1 MSTSDSDCSIDWLA
15 SDEDEDK
22 GAGRSSL
29 PLPESGGCCGAH
41 NFNLRH
47 ASEGNCDAEGSPRC
61 DSPSSHA
68 DSFPV
73 RDSLSLPHQEKHHS
87 LSPKRP
93 EKPSGIQPQLAR
105 KRPRSG
111 DALEPG
117 YRKPPNGTERDELF
131 ADKCRD
137 LHCFIRPLSSILNSL
152 RSGRYRQRLSSFQE
166 STAIDRLQRIMGILQ
181 NPGMGERYINI
192 LLKVEELLKT
202 WFPNIKPGNDAFD
215 RPEHTCLRK
224 KQKLVS
230 TITAVSTAA
239 AHSAC
244 QALSVPHTVANPYSA
259 TSLKW
264 LHVSPICSP
273 GPELGLMGLHE
284 RLPRR
289 DDDATQD
296 NAVSSS
302 SDARRE
308 PPGGRPPQGKI
319 NAPCLERLLKS
330 TESIITSKDAGGPK
344 SSSC

>member
-15 SDEDEDK
+15 SDEDEDE
-22 GAGRSSL
+22 GAGRALL
-29 PLPESGGCCGAH
+29 PLPESGGSCGAH
-41 NFNLRH
+41 SFNLRH

-68 DSFPV
+68 DSFQAC
-73 RDSLSLPHQEKHHS
+73 DSLPLPHQGKHHS
-87 LSPKRP
+87 LSPKCP

-105 KRPRSG
+105 KRPRTG
-111 DALEPG
+111 DTLEPG
-117 YRKPPNGTERDELF
+117 GRQPPNGTERDELF

-137 LHCFIRPLSSILNSL
+137 LQCFIRPLSSILNSL
-152 RSGRYRQRLSSFQE
+152 RCGRYRERLSSFQE

-181 NPGMGERYINI
+181 NPAMGERYINI

-202 WFPNIKPGNDAFD
+202 WFPNIKPRSEVFD
-215 RPEHTCLRK
+215 QPEHTCLRK

-230 TITAVSTAA
+230 TNTAVGTAE

-244 QALSVPHTVANPYSA
+244 QSLSVPNTMASPYSA

-273 GPELGLMGLHE
+273 GLEPGLMGLHQ
-284 RLPRR
+284 RPPRR

-302 SDARRE
+302 SDARTE
-308 PPGGRPPQGKI
+308 SAGGRPPQGKI

-330 TESIITSKDAGGPK
+330 TESIIMSKGAGGSK
-344 SSSC
+344 SGSC